1 MRYIQVIKP
10 YTEFYSH
17 HLILDLPPRQL
28 NASWDVVRST
38 HPTEMNRQPQ
48 QLINNLTE
56 VDPLL
61 TAMRQETLRIQ
72 QLIDTI
78 YDLFV
83 EVSPSAL
90 ANRKR
95 RYWCIFYCSDVAT
108 QTDMDLVRK
117 YN

>member
-1 MRYIQVIKP
+1 LSVQDAVREKFIKRQNYGILMRYIQVIKP
-10 YTEFYSH
+10 FADFYSH
-17 HLILDLPPRQL
+17 HLIMDLPPRQL

-38 HPTEMNRQPQ
+38 HPTEMNRQPEH
-48 QLINNLTE
+48 LIHNPTE

-95 RYWCIFYCSDVAT
+95 R
-108 QTDMDLVRK
+108 
-117 YN
+117 

>member
-1 MRYIQVIKP
+1 MN
-10 YTEFYSH
+10 
-17 HLILDLPPRQL
+17 LPPRQL

-48 QLINNLTE
+48 HLIHNLTE

-61 TAMRQETLRIQ
+61 TAMRQETSRIQ

-90 ANRKR
+90 AKSQTP
-95 RYWCIFYCSDVAT
+95 ILMHILLFGCSHSD
-108 QTDMDLVRK
+108 
-117 YN
+117 